1 MPRARRPAWLKVD
14 RAPTAK
20 PNAGAELIVC
30 DAAKAARDSQPL
42 PEYEKI
48 HFHTYNIAPAW
59 MVPQDPASAPLMQD

>member
-1 MPRARRPAWLKVD
+1 MLKVD

-42 PEYEKI
+42 PEYEEI
-48 HFHTYNIAPAW
+48 RFHT
-59 MVPQDPASAPLMQD
+59 